1 MKLFKEWIKIK
12 TVQKE
17 LIKLGV
23 EVPFIRPKLLSKGN
37 INLDQIQKYLL
48 DYLN

>member
-17 LIKLGV
+17 LVKVGLVLVGAALIYYAWGYYPFKLATV
-23 EVPFIRPKLLSKGN
+23 
-37 INLDQIQKYLL
+37 
-48 DYLN
+48 

>member
-17 LIKLGV
+17 LIKVVLVILGV
-23 EVPFIRPKLLSKGN
+23 VIIYYAWTHYPFKLATL
-37 INLDQIQKYLL
+37 
-48 DYLN
+48 

>member
-17 LIKLGV
+17 LVKVGLVILAGVIIYYAWAYYPFKLATV
-23 EVPFIRPKLLSKGN
+23 
-37 INLDQIQKYLL
+37 
-48 DYLN
+48 